1 MSGGNQAQAWEIAFP
16 MKSHRMHLI
25 PPATSYD
32 NTYQISTRE
41 AEVQSS
47 RFLLQADHI
56 TTLSLE
62 HTNISESQ
70 KENRS
75 QPKSHCLHKLL
86 GARRHFY
93 HLRNQWRWGFLP
105 KSKFQE
111 FNQGLSLQA
120 DLSKESSLKPSY
132 INSFLHNCPRSI

>member
-1 MSGGNQAQAWEIAFP
+1 MVHGTTSGGNQAQACKTALP
-16 MKSHRMHLI
+16 MKSHRMYLI

-32 NTYQISTRE
+32 NTNQISTRE

-47 RFLLQADHI
+47 GFLLQAGHI

-75 QPKSHCLHKLL
+75 QHKSHSLYKQVRHKEALL
-86 GARRHFY
+86 SFKESVQVGVP
-93 HLRNQWRWGFLP
+93 P
-105 KSKFQE
+105 KVQVPGIQPRVVLASRLFQE
-111 FNQGLSLQA
+111 EQSQA
-120 DLSKESSLKPSY
+120 
-132 INSFLHNCPRSI
+132 FLY

>member
-75 QPKSHCLHKLL
+75 QPKSHCLHKLV
-86 GARRHFY
+86 RRKEA
-93 HLRNQWRWGFLP
+93 FL
-105 KSKFQE
+105 SF
-111 FNQGLSLQA
+111 
-120 DLSKESSLKPSY
+120 KESVEVGVPPKVQVPG
-132 INSFLHNCPRSI
+132 IQPRVILASRPFQGEQSQAFVY